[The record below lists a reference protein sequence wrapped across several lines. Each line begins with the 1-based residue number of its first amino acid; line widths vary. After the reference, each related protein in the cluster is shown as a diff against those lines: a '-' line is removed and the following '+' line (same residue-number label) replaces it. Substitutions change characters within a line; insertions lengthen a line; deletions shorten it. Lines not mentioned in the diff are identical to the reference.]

1 MIVCGVDLD
10 SKGASLVVLNGSEE
24 VVSTTKI
31 EFADHE
37 LKQSLINFSKDITE
51 YLEEQKVEIVVI
63 KKRALK
69 GKFVG
74 SPLSFKM
81 EALIQLTSF
90 PIQFLTAAKLA
101 SDVKKKGLELPKGLF
116 KYFSAAYFSALIGLG
131 NGSK

>member
-1 MIVCGVDLD
+1 MIVCGIDLD
-10 SKGASLVVLNGSEE
+10 SKGASLVVLNENAE

-37 LKQSLINFSKDITE
+37 LQQSLIDFSKDITK
-51 YLEEQKVEIVVI
+51 YLEDQEVELLVI

-81 EALIQLTSF
+81 ETLIQLTSF

-101 SDVKKKGLELPKGLF
+101 SDVKRKSLELPKGLF
-116 KYFSAAYFSALIGLG
+116 KYFGAAYFSALIGLG
-131 NGSK
+131 NDSK

>member
-1 MIVCGVDLD
+1 MIVCGIDLD

-37 LKQSLINFSKDITE
+37 LKQSLVDFSKDITT
-51 YLEEQKVEIVVI
+51 YLKEQNVELLVI

-101 SDVKKKGLELPKGLF
+101 SDVKRKSLVLPTGLF
-116 KYFSAAYFSALIGLG
+116 KYFSAAYFSALIGSRSES
-131 NGSK
+131 N

>member
-1 MIVCGVDLD
+1 MIVCGIDLD
-10 SKGASLVVLNGSEE
+10 SKGASLVVLGDNEE

-31 EFADHE
+31 AFADHE
-37 LKQSLINFSKDITE
+37 LKKSLVDFSKDITE
-51 YLEEQKVEIVVI
+51 YLKKHKVDLLVI

-90 PIQFLTAAKLA
+90 PIKFITAAKLA
-101 SDVKKKGLELPKGLF
+101 SDVKRKSLELPKGMF
-116 KYFSAAYFSALIGLG
+116 KYFSAAYFSALIGLK
-131 NGSK
+131 NEQK